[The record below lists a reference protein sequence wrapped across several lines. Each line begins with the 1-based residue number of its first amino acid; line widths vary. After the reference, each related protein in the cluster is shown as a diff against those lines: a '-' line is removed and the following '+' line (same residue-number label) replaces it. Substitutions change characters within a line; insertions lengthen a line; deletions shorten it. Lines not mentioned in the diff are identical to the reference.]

1 MCGWSKIFCWCAK
14 IHVAC
19 HRKYQN
25 KGDADPPAL
34 WSRTVGLN
42 AASISPCCRRT
53 SSSYSAIVLSTS
65 SKISSAAAK
74 SRCFTK
80 ALSFWTL
87 DMFADAQQQ
96 LFLHKLR
103 RKHVGRLTG
112 SDVQITRRAA
122 KNRLPYKK
130 VDLATEHFLNPSSQL
145 DAQMQ
150 RLVKILKVI
159 NNTWI
164 RCNDVYL
171 WACFRVS
178 LRLFTFRKR
187 R

>member
-1 MCGWSKIFCWCAK
+1 MLNVKYKCVGETKYLANVQ
-14 IHVAC
+14 IHAAC

-65 SKISSAAAK
+65 SKISSAVAE

-80 ALSFWTL
+80 ALSVWTL

-130 VDLATEHFLNPSSQL
+130 VQ
-145 DAQMQ
+145 
-150 RLVKILKVI
+150 I
-159 NNTWI
+159 
-164 RCNDVYL
+164 
-171 WACFRVS
+171 
-178 LRLFTFRKR
+178 
-187 R
+187 